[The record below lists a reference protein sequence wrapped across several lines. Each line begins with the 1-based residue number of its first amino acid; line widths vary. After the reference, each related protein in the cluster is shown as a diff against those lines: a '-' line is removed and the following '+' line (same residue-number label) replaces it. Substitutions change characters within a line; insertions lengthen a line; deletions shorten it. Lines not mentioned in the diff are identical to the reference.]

1 MAKAPFSGSIEF
13 KLTIRAFDASVN
25 RKALVTYTYTPT
37 WPYYH
42 VRSREE
48 RTGEFQLD
56 LGLSVLAV
64 PRSDSGRTAQPLAN
78 EPYWVPLS
86 QLLMVGVL
94 RTQVYAQLHA
104 RIDDE
109 AQNTDRDN
117 RVHAGLLV
125 PPLPE
130 HI

>member
-1 MAKAPFSGSIEF
+1 MTPPPFSGSIEF
-13 KLTIRAFDASVN
+13 KLSIRAFDASVN
-25 RKALVTYTYTPT
+25 RKALVAYTSTLT

-48 RTGEFQLD
+48 RTREFQLD
-56 LGLSVLAV
+56 LGLSVLAI
-64 PRSDSGRTAQPLAN
+64 PRSDEGRTAPPSAN

-94 RTQVYAQLHA
+94 RTQVYAQLYE
-104 RIDDE
+104 RIDHE
-109 AQNTDRDN
+109 AQNADRDN
-117 RVHAGLLV
+117 RMYAGLPV

-130 HI
+130 QI

>member
-1 MAKAPFSGSIEF
+1 MPKPPFSGSIEF

-25 RKALVTYTYTPT
+25 RKALVAYTYTPT

-56 LGLSVLAV
+56 LDLSVLAI
-64 PRSDSGRTAQPLAN
+64 PRTDKGRTAPPLAD
-78 EPYWVPLS
+78 EPYWAPFG
-86 QLLMVGVL
+86 QLLIVGVL
-94 RTQVYAQLHA
+94 RTQVYAQLYE
-104 RIDDE
+104 RIDHE

-117 RVHAGLLV
+117 RASVGLPV

-130 HI
+130 QI